1 MKLTKTTKFDA
12 TAGEVWDVFAH
23 GFNDVDEWMSSV
35 PRSYGREG
43 GALFEGA
50 SSAGRISE
58 LKPDGEGM
66 KAWERFVGYDE
77 SGKTC
82 AVRVEFVDAPLLFP
96 VDHNSLDFSVV
107 DDPDGGSTATLAFG
121 AKIKPW
127 AYVIWPLLWRAT
139 SVGWS
144 QLCEEL
150 KHYVETGT
158 PHPRKVAAIEKGRSA
173 SDG

>member
-1 MKLTKTTKFDA
+1 MKLTKTPKINA

-35 PRSYGREG
+35 PRSYGKENG
-43 GALFEGA
+43 ELLEGA

-58 LKPDGEGM
+58 LQPDGTGV
-66 KAWERFVGYDE
+66 KAWERFVAYDE
-77 SGKTC
+77 ATKTC
-82 AVRVEFVDAPLLFP
+82 TVLVEFVDAPLLFP

-107 DDPDGGSTATLAFG
+107 DDPDGGSTATLAFR

-127 AYVIWPLLWRAT
+127 AYLMWPLLWRAMT
-139 SVGWS
+139 VGWS

-150 KHYVETGT
+150 THYVETGT
-158 PHPRKVAAIEKGRSA
+158 PHPRKVTAIEKAGSG